1 MKKYHV
7 SGLWFDT
14 TWDSCSAK
22 PKQPRCQHPCQTLT
36 QIHGVTWCP
45 IPRKEKMIYILCC
58 QARLLKSKTIRTEK
72 CFAICFDAFLKLTIG
87 SMTCTAHRSET
98 KIPLQRRSQPT
109 SLKARLNKIPDFGVA
124 ATPAQQNYDHAKTLP
139 IRAASPQPYKT
150 HPHPQHFGSHQLPT
164 GSGLL
169 KTQTN

>member
-1 MKKYHV
+1 MGQLQRKTK
-7 SGLWFDT
+7 T
-14 TWDSCSAK
+14 TSLPTPMPD
-22 PKQPRCQHPCQTLT
+22 CQTLT

-72 CFAICFDAFLKLTIG
+72 CFAICFDPFLKPTIG

-98 KIPLQRRSQPT
+98 KIPPQRRSQPT

-124 ATPAQQNYDHAKTLP
+124 ATPAQTLH

-169 KTQTN
+169 KTPTN